1 MLFDSLDAWW
11 WPFLYILLAG
21 WLPSDVWR
29 AVGTVASGWIDPDGE
44 WIVLVRAVANALV
57 AAVIA
62 RIVFQPVGVLEDIP
76 LPVRLASFAIALAA
90 YVGVGYR
97 LFVGIVVG
105 EALLLAGWSLL

>member
-1 MLFDSLDAWW
+1 MYFDSVDAWW
-11 WPFLYILLAG
+11 WPFLYILLVG

-29 AVGTVASGWIDPDGE
+29 AIGTVASGWIDPDGE

-62 RIVFQPVGVLEDIP
+62 RIVFQPVGVLAEVP
-76 LPVRLASFAIALAA
+76 LAVRLAAFGLALVA
-90 YVGVGYR
+90 YAGTGYR

-105 EALLLAGWSLL
+105 EALLLVGWMLL